1 MYTQYSIHLSKI
13 QLAPDFLGFKY
24 CLSRWESAYQIHT
37 TDIQNKMKEIRG
49 ELDSNGVSNLTFS
62 KEVNIK
68 IITVLKF

>member
-1 MYTQYSIHLSKI
+1 
-13 QLAPDFLGFKY
+13 
-24 CLSRWESAYQIHT
+24 
-37 TDIQNKMKEIRG
+37 MKEIRG